1 MDIDEMVKNQ
11 EMETKSKLLEEM
23 GNLINTI
30 KKTYSNKPLRQL
42 MITDLDAIND
52 HLFHVCQII
61 KE

>member
-42 MITDLDAIND
+42 TITDMDTIND